1 MSFDKCSMVA
11 YTSAAGN
18 RTCWTRSK
26 SPQITLVKIVY
37 QTFFHSSSHFHLSSP
52 YFHYFSLIFAWN
64 IHDTHRHTLTAAD
77 LGPCGRQFFQQ
88 RCEPRASNLWRPTWV
103 LDRSIFFLCL
113 GWPLEVC
120 FMKWDVK
127 RHGHWQQMV
136 QQPYTSSSWWL
147 EPEVQTFTA
156 VKSSIHHLP
165 EIFPLGPLGSFWQVI
180 CSLAPAPP
188 LYRVKHVS
196 HAHAFLAEVLIPTI
210 HPKKNQPCCGPN
222 ANSAVSLGSSYL
234 QGQPPS
240 GSIVMAI
247 NWLERSTYSAH
258 LVVDQTLLH
267 RSGHQDRMKMPLCG
281 CNMKFSWPHYGCS
294 WFAQE
299 SVKES
304 VYISNSGTW

>member
-147 EPEVQTFTA
+147 EPEVQTFHCSKIFHSPSARNLSARPARQFLAGDLFTCPSTTIVPCETCVTCPCFSCWSPYTHHTPQKEPTLLWPQREQCRVIGVVVPARTTA
-156 VKSSIHHLP
+156 IWFNRDGHKLVGKVHL
-165 EIFPLGPLGSFWQVI
+165 FRPLGCWPNPSPQVW
-180 CSLAPAPP
+180 AP
-188 LYRVKHVS
+188 R
-196 HAHAFLAEVLIPTI
+196 
-210 HPKKNQPCCGPN
+210 
-222 ANSAVSLGSSYL
+222 
-234 QGQPPS
+234 
-240 GSIVMAI
+240 
-247 NWLERSTYSAH
+247 
-258 LVVDQTLLH
+258 
-267 RSGHQDRMKMPLCG
+267 
-281 CNMKFSWPHYGCS
+281 
-294 WFAQE
+294 
-299 SVKES
+299 
-304 VYISNSGTW
+304 